1 MIHSNDAVAPVG
13 YLNFKDLRLV
23 EKEVN
28 VTFVVKHSHAFWFQR
43 LTLFI
48 PTMYEIEFYDSTDFN
63 TV

>member
-28 VTFVVKHSHAFWFQR
+28 VTFIV
-43 LTLFI
+43 
-48 PTMYEIEFYDSTDFN
+48 
-63 TV
+63 